1 MKPRFARTVVAAVLV
16 VALGAIA
23 PVIAGSS
30 PIDDK
35 NAQAQRL
42 QQQIEANGD
51 RIAALGE
58 QYNGAV
64 IAYDKASAAISDA
77 QRRLD
82 AAKAQA
88 EAIKGTVT
96 ARAVELY
103 MGAGSHNPLDAVDV
117 ANINELGARTKYADA
132 AAERDS
138 ASIDR
143 LKRAQEDL
151 AMERRQFELQQA
163 EAKRQKDAAA
173 ASKQQIEKAS
183 ATQRQL
189 LSQVKGELAQLI
201 ERDRQ
206 RREEEA
212 RRAAVARTSSA
223 SGRSGRSPARGA
235 VDPGSVGGNVGGLPT
250 PSGRVAAVIAYARA
264 QLGKPYVFATAGP
277 NTFDCSGLTK
287 MAWAQAGVA
296 MDHFSGS
303 QYQQFPHV
311 PISALQPGDLVF
323 KGPGGRDHVALY
335 IGGGMQIAATH
346 TGDYVRLQPLSS
358 NLSGAVR
365 PG

>member
-1 MKPRFARTVVAAVLV
+1 MKPRSARAVAVALLV
-16 VALGAIA
+16 SALGALA
-23 PVIAGSS
+23 PGLAGGS
-30 PIDDK
+30 PIQDK
-35 NAQAQRL
+35 RAQAQRL
-42 QQQIEANGD
+42 QQQIDANGH
-51 RIAALGE
+51 RVAALGE

-64 IAYDKASAAISDA
+64 IAYDKASAAITEA

-82 AAKAQA
+82 AAKA
-88 EAIKGTVT
+88 EADAIRHTVT

-132 AAERDS
+132 AAQRDS

-151 AMERRQFELQQA
+151 AVERRQFEQQQA
-163 EAKRQKDAAA
+163 EARRQKDAAA
-173 ASKQQIEKAS
+173 ATKRQIETAN
-183 ATQRQL
+183 ADQQRL
-189 LSQVKGELAQLI
+189 LGQVKGELARLI
-201 ERDRQ
+201 DEDRRRRD
-206 RREEEA
+206 EAA
-212 RRAAVARTSSA
+212 RRAAVARTASRSSW
-223 SGRSGRSPARGA
+223 SGQSPAGGA

-303 QYQQFPHV
+303 QYQRFPHV

-346 TGDYVRLQPLSS
+346 TGDYVRLQPLSR